1 MGGGNIIRYLAAL
14 DNRESNNVED
24 ILISYEFQAGSYRA
38 AYENDA
44 SRRELTELYAKNI
57 AETIGCLS
65 GPIGSILEIGV
76 GEATTLVPM
85 IKYLSK
91 GQSLRSTLYSNVIYT
106 YLLITKS

>member
-1 MGGGNIIRYLAAL
+1 M
-14 DNRESNNVED
+14 ED

-44 SRRELTELYAKNI
+44 SCREFKELYAKNI
-57 AETIGCLS
+57 AETVSGLS
-65 GPIGSILEIGV
+65 DSIESILEVGV

-91 GQSLRSTLYSNVIYT
+91 GRSLRSTLYSNVIYT